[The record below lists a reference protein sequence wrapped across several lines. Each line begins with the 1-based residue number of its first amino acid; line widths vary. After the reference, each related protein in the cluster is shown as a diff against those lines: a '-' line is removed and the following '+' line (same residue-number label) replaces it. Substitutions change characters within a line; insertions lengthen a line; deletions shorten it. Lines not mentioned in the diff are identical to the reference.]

1 MVTKICISLTTP
13 VYPWVSIIWS
23 TVSAQ
28 KSLTNDK
35 WEEIEQQDE
44 FVDKNGKINQVF
56 FSFGKYSDRY
66 NYDEDL
72 RVRVVIFDKKKIN
85 IRFSDWN
92 TFNEIETP
100 FKEFGNFKIKRQNG
114 SKESYQVYSSSQG
127 RLIKDNYDALFN
139 LINNGKSEKI
149 QVSIEGASFNGYSKQ
164 KFKFYLIT
172 TPPSMPQ
179 NN

>member
-44 FVDKNGKINQVF
+44 FGDKNGKINQVF

-85 IRFSDWN
+85 ISCSDWN

-100 FKEFGNFKIKRQNG
+100 F
-114 SKESYQVYSSSQG
+114 
-127 RLIKDNYDALFN
+127 
-139 LINNGKSEKI
+139 
-149 QVSIEGASFNGYSKQ
+149 
-164 KFKFYLIT
+164 
-172 TPPSMPQ
+172 
-179 NN
+179 